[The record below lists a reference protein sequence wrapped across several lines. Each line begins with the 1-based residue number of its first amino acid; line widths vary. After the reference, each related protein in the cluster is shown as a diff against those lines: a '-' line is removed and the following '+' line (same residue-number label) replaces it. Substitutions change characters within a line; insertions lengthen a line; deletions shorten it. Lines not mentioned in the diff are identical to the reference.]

1 MLHALTLPCRVGAK
15 CWELKLKRCHKSVHA
30 FEGHGVF
37 SSGVSQLQTEVGTGV
52 CTSPPAPSKAQGL
65 AKPNGTGRAG
75 EGDLAQAPGL
85 HFSALSAA
93 HRDGPLVPAAEAS
106 SRSLAIKA
114 SYTDPSASFMVV
126 RVLNPE
132 AGQAA

>member
-1 MLHALTLPCRVGAK
+1 MEFSVQGSHSRRRKWAQESALPLQLHLRLRGLPSLMEQGGQGK
-15 CWELKLKRCHKSVHA
+15 
-30 FEGHGVF
+30 
-37 SSGVSQLQTEVGTGV
+37 GTW
-52 CTSPPAPSKAQGL
+52 P
-65 AKPNGTGRAG
+65 R
-75 EGDLAQAPGL
+75 DLA

-93 HRDGPLVPAAEAS
+93 HRDGPLVPGAEAS

>member
-1 MLHALTLPCRVGAK
+1 M
-15 CWELKLKRCHKSVHA
+15 
-30 FEGHGVF
+30 
-37 SSGVSQLQTEVGTGV
+37 GTGV
-52 CTSPPAPSKAQGL
+52 RTSPPAPSKAQGL

-75 EGDLAQAPGL
+75 EGDLAQAPGAPGL